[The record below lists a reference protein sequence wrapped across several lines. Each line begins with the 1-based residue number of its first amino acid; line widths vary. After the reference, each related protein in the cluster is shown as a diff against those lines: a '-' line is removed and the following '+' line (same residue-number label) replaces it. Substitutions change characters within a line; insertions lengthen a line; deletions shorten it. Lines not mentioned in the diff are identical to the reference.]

1 MRKRGR
7 ERKYRDFAS
16 LPEVTPLLRVYFQIA
31 FSEVEMYVWKCTFR
45 ILGRFQAVTEIV
57 SLDYICA
64 GS

>member
-7 ERKYRDFAS
+7 ERNYRDLAS

-45 ILGRFQAVTEIV
+45 ILDRFRLLQ
-57 SLDYICA
+57 
-64 GS
+64 